1 VIRDLDFSPDSRFLV
16 SCSYDGTMRIWRI
29 RDGFSKL
36 GTSFSSCVKFNP
48 DGGYI
53 AAGNRDG
60 KLMIWNVRTSR
71 LVEKWTAHG
80 SIVRSVAFTLDG
92 KGLLVSSGAD
102 YTWKYWD
109 ISSIELAEPGYGT
122 TKGSVAGQKG
132 KVAAHTVCHSHVPVQ
147 RFLLTQ
153 APLSCPSA
161 YRTMSVPFPF
171 LLMVNGLFLAQ
182 VILLCVSGT
191 CAMPPCSAH

>member
-1 VIRDLDFSPDSRFLV
+1 V
-16 SCSYDGTMRIWRI
+16 RIWRI

-36 GTSFSSCVKFNP
+36 LEDNSASFFSSVKFNP

-53 AAGNRDG
+53 AAGNGDG
-60 KLMIWNVRTSR
+60 MLRIWNVRTSR

-80 SIVRSVAFTLDG
+80 NVVRSVAFTLDG
-92 KGLLVSSGAD
+92 KGLVSSSAD

-109 ISSIELAEPGYGT
+109 ISSISLAEPGYGT
-122 TKGSVAGQKG
+122 TKGSVVGQKS
-132 KVAAHTVCHSHVPVQ
+132 KVAAHTLVRHPHIPVQ

-153 APLSCPSA
+153 APFISA
-161 YRTMSVPFPF
+161 YRTMSVPFPS
-171 LLMVNGLFLAQ
+171 LLMVNGLLLAQ
-182 VILLCVSGT
+182 VFLLCVSGT